1 MKTTLLI
8 TTYNWPK
15 ALELVLYSVL
25 HQHVMPDEVVIADDG
40 STEETKKLIDRYAVK
55 MPVPVIW
62 VWQED
67 KGFRRTSILNK
78 AIAKATGDYIIQVD
92 GDVVLSSH
100 FVEDHIE
107 MAQKGCFVCGSRVL
121 LSAQIS
127 KKNFGYKGSQC
138 ESLEHA
144 FQLCKQQLP
153 FSCVPQIAGFSLC
166 P

>member
-1 MKTTLLI
+1 M
-8 TTYNWPK
+8 
-15 ALELVLYSVL
+15 
-25 HQHVMPDEVVIADDG
+25 
-40 STEETKKLIDRYAVK
+40 
-55 MPVPVIW
+55 
-62 VWQED
+62 
-67 KGFRRTSILNK
+67 NK

-127 KKNFGYKGSQC
+127 KNFGYKGSQC

-144 FQLCKQQLP
+144 FQLCKQ
-153 FSCVPQIAGFSLC
+153 
-166 P
+166 